1 MKKITILFLLLPL
14 LATAQQKPNG
24 WLTPYANAAFN
35 NGKIIYS
42 VSNMQQHMNT
52 RLLPL
57 MLPRDLVQLR
67 IDHHPATVTGKYI
80 GESQAKIRDYVN
92 TEPVSLRD
100 TKAQQEYLR
109 LTAMV
114 LLWDLKLSDF
124 NKKEVQQLNNSADK
138 TIAKDADLVLKVL
151 TIFDENRKEIK

>member
-1 MKKITILFLLLPL
+1 MKKITILFLFLPM
-14 LATAQQKPNG
+14 LAISQQKPAG

-35 NGKIIYS
+35 NDKIIYS

-57 MLPRDLVQLR
+57 MLPRDLVLLR
-67 IDHHPATVTGKYI
+67 IDNHPATVTGQYI

-124 NKKEVQQLNNSADK
+124 NKKEVQQLNNSAVK
-138 TIAKDADLVLKVL
+138 KIAGEAGIVLKVL
-151 TIFDENRKEIK
+151 EVFDENRK

>member
-1 MKKITILFLLLPL
+1 MKKTIFIFLFLPL
-14 LATAQQKPNG
+14 LAISQQKPAG
-24 WLTPYANAAFN
+24 WLTPYANAVFN

-80 GESQAKIRDYVN
+80 GESQTKIRDYVN
-92 TEPVSLRD
+92 TEPVSLRGI
-100 TKAQQEYLR
+100 KAQEEYLR

-114 LLWDLKLSDF
+114 LLWDLKLSDY
-124 NKKEVQQLNNSADK
+124 NKNEIQRLKNGTDK
-138 TIAKDADLVLKVL
+138 KIAGEAGIVLKVL
-151 TIFDENRKEIK
+151 EVFDENRK